1 MRAKGLLS
9 RLGPWLLVAGSTA
22 GLAGLILT
30 TWPSPLMRLVF
41 LSLLFLGSFGL
52 VSLVLRAHYSQRM
65 PDNIRRRDPQRVTRE
80 GLMVAGFVTLCAWLQ
95 MLQILTLTNALLLL
109 GVLAFTEAFWISRNG

>member
-9 RLGPWLLVAGSTA
+9 RFGPWLLVAGSAA

-41 LSLLFLGSFGL
+41 LGLLFLGSFGL
-52 VSLVLRAHYSQRM
+52 VLLVLRAYYSRRL
-65 PDNIRRRDPQRVTRE
+65 PANIRRRDPQRATRE
-80 GLMVAGFVTLCAWLQ
+80 GLMVAGLVQ
-95 MLQILTLTNALLLL
+95 MLRILTLTNALLLL
-109 GVLAFTEAFWISRNG
+109 GVLAFMEAFWISRND